1 MWEIFKN
8 DLQKQRALKIV
19 SAFYCD
25 PSVAVRPATDAER
38 AKRIFHTHRDMREI
52 LVVLDGECEYM
63 IGNKIYQG
71 GADTAIFVP
80 PEISHEAHYP
90 KGVPQGRHLWILL
103 MPNYMQFSLFM
114 VSGDRLRFDLNI
126 AGFHC
131 FSPHNQQQL
140 VSAWDQAEL
149 DGGEPES
156 LVKLSLLVN
165 LQMVRLIPLYQEALR
180 DEAHGPGKHNNMLV
194 DNAKE
199 YIELQCGRDCGIDLL
214 AKRCG
219 CSRTHFTRIFRQYAG
234 CSVLEYINRQRVK
247 RYLSIHNKAP
257 VKILAREL
265 GFSSASAF
273 IHWRKQNIDPELY
286 VNYPMLT
293 KLEQPG
299 ATLRKKTSPSSRR

>member
-1 MWEIFKN
+1 MWETFKK
-8 DLQKQRALKIV
+8 DLLKQRAMKIV

-38 AKRIFHTHRDMREI
+38 AKRIFHTHREMREI

-80 PEISHEAHYP
+80 PEIGHEAYYP
-90 KGVPQGRHLWILL
+90 KGVPHGRHLWILL
-103 MPNYMQFSLFM
+103 MPNYMQYSLFKIDKGGIHHEREI
-114 VSGDRLRFDLNI
+114 S
-126 AGFHC
+126 GFHC

-140 VSAWDQAEL
+140 LSAWDQAEQN
-149 DGGEPES
+149 GGEPES

-180 DEAHGPGKHNNMLV
+180 DVAHSSGKHNNILV
-194 DNAKE
+194 NRAKA
-199 YIELQCGRDCGIDLL
+199 YIDLQCGRDCGIDLL
-214 AKRCG
+214 AKRIG

-234 CSVLEYINRQRVK
+234 CSVLEYINLQRVK

-257 VKILAREL
+257 VKILAQEL

-273 IHWRKQNIDPELY
+273 IHWRKQNVKADGY

-293 KLEQPG
+293 KLEQSG
-299 ATLRKKTSPSSRR
+299 AK